1 MGLLDD
7 LKGNGKPNP
16 NAIPIK
22 NVKSETITERPDLFQ
37 FRSTDYKGGERLTYN
52 EKRVNEIVKKWDS
65 EKLDPIMA
73 VADPDSEDQY
83 IVIGGHHRMEAMRR
97 LDIEEVPIRIVKG
110 DIHDED
116 DRKRLKKLAITS
128 NYLVSENNLREQ
140 ADNAWEL
147 YTDMEMS
154 TQEIKEELRLKS
166 STRAEKLLWI
176 HEAGDGVIE
185 RVMLQPELE
194 PAAVELGRARVKYGM
209 PEETVGG
216 LFSRWVAEYEAT
228 GKVPGQVS
236 LRTQID
242 LLAAARGDRGDVAQQ
257 EGMLAG
263 FGGDIV
269 LSEFDKS
276 RRELEQLH
284 SKERKIGQRMTA
296 CERLAADLDL
306 DLDELLEAAD
316 ERRKSVRKEIEQEE
330 NLLLGR
336 DIQPPDDFQAMDKDN
351 DGIDDSVDP
360 VVTAKDDSKG
370 DDCPLEK
377 DKAEEAPPEG
387 FGTNLFG
394 DLQELPKPESDED
407 EEEEAGES
415 DEGGP
420 SMAMFGDDDGL
431 PQMEQSSPTGEDDV
445 VDLDAEPIQV
455 TAGSGD
461 AGDDFAPESDNT
473 PRVVEVN
480 TDEMDDTPI
489 EVDMD
494 GMSPLA
500 VAAIPDGIEVSMPEV
515 SPMPEVMSAVEVSA
529 PAARAPV
536 SVKVSD
542 DALDDLP
549 PRAEPR
555 AKKPK
560 RIKQPKVSGRSAAIS
575 AAIAGATKQ
584 PKKRGKKGR
593 HPFLSKA
600 EARRR

>member
-22 NVKSETITERPDLFQ
+22 NVRSDQISERPELFQ
-37 FRSTDYKGGERLTYN
+37 FRSTDYRGGERLTYN
-52 EKRVNEIVKKWDS
+52 EKRVKEIVDDWDS

-73 VADPDSEDQY
+73 VADPDDDELF

-110 DIHDED
+110 DINDED

-140 ADNAWEL
+140 ANNAWEL

-154 TQEIKEELRLKS
+154 TQDIKRELRLKS

-216 LFSRWVAEYEAT
+216 LFSRWVAEYEET

-242 LLAAARGDRGDVAQQ
+242 LLAEARGDRGDTAEQA
-257 EGMLAG
+257 GMLAG

-276 RRELEQLH
+276 RRELEELH
-284 SKERKIGQRMTA
+284 SKDRKIGQRMTA
-296 CERLAADLDL
+296 CERLADELDL

-316 ERRKSVRKEIEQEE
+316 DRRKDVRKEIEQEE

-336 DIQPPDDFQAMDKDN
+336 DISPAAHLEGDADN
-351 DGIDDSVDP
+351 DGIEDSVDP
-360 VVTAKDDSKG
+360 FVATQDGQEADKG
-370 DDCPLEK
+370 DCPLEDKK
-377 DKAEEAPPEG
+377 DEAPPEG

-394 DLQELPKPESDED
+394 DLQELPKPESDDD
-407 EEEEAGES
+407 EEEEDGGS
-415 DEGGP
+415 DAAP
-420 SMAMFGDDDGL
+420 SIAMFGDDAGL
-431 PQMEQSSPTGEDDV
+431 PQMEQSSQVAANDV
-445 VDLDAEPIQV
+445 VDLDASSISV
-455 TAGSGD
+455 TVGGGGD
-461 AGDDFAPESDNT
+461 VGDDFAPEVSDIA
-473 PRVVEVN
+473 PVIAVSSDEPDDVEVFVIVGN
-480 TDEMDDTPI
+480 QSPAILSAAVVDDPPRDTADQVSVSIDAAGFTAKAEDRVPRTTKPKKKRSSQSTKAAAI
-489 EVDMD
+489 KA
-494 GMSPLA
+494 A
-500 VAAIPDGIEVSMPEV
+500 VAN
-515 SPMPEVMSAVEVSA
+515 
-529 PAARAPV
+529 
-536 SVKVSD
+536 
-542 DALDDLP
+542 
-549 PRAEPR
+549 
-555 AKKPK
+555 
-560 RIKQPKVSGRSAAIS
+560 
-575 AAIAGATKQ
+575 ATRE
-584 PKKRGKKGR
+584 PKKRGSKR
-593 HPFLSKA
+593 HPFLTKA

>member
-22 NVKSETITERPDLFQ
+22 NVKSDQISERPDLFQ
-37 FRSTDYKGGERLTYN
+37 FRATDYKGGERLTYN
-52 EKRVNEIVKKWDS
+52 EKRVGEIVKKWDS

-73 VADPDSEDQY
+73 VVDPADEDQY

-209 PEETVGG
+209 PAETVGG
-216 LFSRWVAEYEAT
+216 LFSRWVNEYEET

-242 LLAAARGDRGDVAQQ
+242 LLAEARGDRGDTAEQS
-257 EGMLAG
+257 GMLAG

-276 RRELEQLH
+276 RRELEELH

-296 CERLAADLDL
+296 CERLGADLDL

-316 ERRKSVRKEIEQEE
+316 EKRNDVRKEIEQEE
-330 NLLLGR
+330 HLLLGR
-336 DIQPPDDFQAMDKDN
+336 DIRPPDDFQGEDKDD

-360 VVTAKDDSKG
+360 IVTAKADDEG

-377 DKAEEAPPEG
+377 DKSDEAPPEG

-407 EEEEAGES
+407 EDEEADGS
-415 DEGGP
+415 DAAP
-420 SMAMFGDDDGL
+420 SMTMFGDDDGL
-431 PQMEQSSPTGEDDV
+431 PQMEQSSSTGADDV
-445 VDLDAEPIQV
+445 VDLDAEPVSV
-455 TAGSGD
+455 TVGSGD
-461 AGDDFAPESDNT
+461 AGDDFAPETDNT
-473 PRVVEVN
+473 PRVIEVS
-480 TDEMDDTPI
+480 TDEIDATPMV
-489 EVDMD
+489 VDMD
-494 GMSPLA
+494 DMSPLA
-500 VAAIPDGIEVSMPEV
+500 VAAIPDGIEVSMPEH
-515 SPMPEVMSAVEVSA
+515 SPLPEVMSSVEVSTER
-529 PAARAPV
+529 PRAPV
-536 SVKVSD
+536 AVAVAD

-549 PRAEPR
+549 PRAETR
-555 AKKPK
+555 AKKSK
-560 RIKQPKVSGRSAAIS
+560 RKKQPKVSGRSAAIS
-575 AAIAGATKQ
+575 AAIAGATK
-584 PKKRGKKGR
+584 PKKRGKKVR
-593 HPFLSKA
+593 HPFLSKS
-600 EARRR
+600 EARRK

>member
-1 MGLLDD
+1 MGILDSLTGGGD
-7 LKGNGKPNP
+7 KPDP

-22 NVKSETITERPDLFQ
+22 NVKSDAITERPDLFQ
-37 FRSTDYKGGERLTYN
+37 FRATDYKGGERLTYN
-52 EKRVNEIVKKWDS
+52 EKRVGEIVKKWDS

-73 VADPDSEDQY
+73 VADPDDEDQY

-140 ADNAWEL
+140 SDNAWEL

-209 PEETVGG
+209 PAETVGG
-216 LFSRWVAEYEAT
+216 LFNRWVNEYEET

-242 LLAAARGDRGDVAQQ
+242 LLAEARGDRGDTAEQS
-257 EGMLAG
+257 GMLAG

-276 RRELEQLH
+276 RRELEELH

-316 ERRKSVRKEIEQEE
+316 EKRNDVRKQIGQEE

-336 DIQPPDDFQAMDKDN
+336 DIRPPDDFQGEDKDD

-360 VVTAKDDSKG
+360 IVTAKADDEG

-377 DKAEEAPPEG
+377 DKSDEAPPEG

-394 DLQELPKPESDED
+394 DLQELPKPESDD
-407 EEEEAGES
+407 EEAQ
-415 DEGGP
+415 EGRAANDVD
-420 SMAMFGDDDGL
+420 SLDMFGADQSL
-431 PQMEQSSPTGEDDV
+431 PDMLAQSSSDDAATDV
-445 VDLDAEPIQV
+445 FEPHPINIKTDADV
-455 TAGSGD
+455 GD
-461 AGDDFAPESDNT
+461 AFAPEVTEIQPVISVTSDEADATKPAVSVSLVKAPSPTFMNAVVVDDP
-473 PRVVEVN
+473 PR
-480 TDEMDDTPI
+480 D
-489 EVDMD
+489 
-494 GMSPLA
+494 
-500 VAAIPDGIEVSMPEV
+500 
-515 SPMPEVMSAVEVSA
+515 SA
-529 PAARAPV
+529 APV
-536 SVKVSD
+536 SVNISDSAFTAIADVKV
-542 DALDDLP
+542 
-549 PRAEPR
+549 PRAPKSKKKRRSQNTR
-555 AKKPK
+555 A
-560 RIKQPKVSGRSAAIS
+560 AAIK
-575 AAIAGATKQ
+575 AAVANATKE
-584 PKKRGKKGR
+584 PSKRVSKR
-593 HPFLSKA
+593 HPFLTKA
-600 EARRR
+600 ESRRR